1 MPVLSGADL
10 CGRGG
15 VRVRRLRRAAGEKY
29 PPSRGQFLDRMGR
42 RRSGAVVGEWVV
54 DPWSWEKWTRL
65 LDRERSALRLFF
77 SSTVFVRLSGRMTYH
92 VVRQQ
97 SPLDS

>member
-1 MPVLSGADL
+1 MPVLSDADL

-29 PPSRGQFLDRMGR
+29 PPIRGWFLDRMGR
-42 RRSGAVVGEWVV
+42 RRSGAVVGERAV

-77 SSTVFVRLSGRMTYH
+77 IDCFLARRTYQA
-92 VVRQQ
+92 VRQQ
-97 SPLDS
+97 SPLAS